1 MPRGS
6 GVPAEALSALRRR
19 HVALPT
25 RHPERSALMASTA
38 QLDAVSRATLY
49 RLLRGER
56 HPKDPHR
63 ADRGRPR
70 TMPAPEIER
79 WCEIVAAMKVRTTN
93 KKGRHLSTV
102 RTLQLLVEHGVD
114 TPDGFQKLAPGKLT
128 ASTVNRH
135 LQRLGYDHE
144 RMTRQPPAV
153 RFQAECANALWHFDM
168 SPSDLKHLK
177 HLKAPAWIE
186 AERQGV
192 PILMLFSVID
202 DRSGVAYQEYRCVY
216 GEDVETAL
224 RFLFNAMSPKWPEA
238 SEEADPFQGI
248 PAALSLDNG
257 PVTKSAVFKRVMER
271 LSVEI
276 LPHMPAGSDGRRT
289 TARAKGKVERPFR
302 TVKDAHETLY
312 HFHEP
317 ETKAE
322 ANRWLA
328 RFIATYNRGDHR
340 SEQHSRIDDWLTHLL
355 ADGVRQMC
363 AWERFCTFAREPE
376 RRLVGI
382 DCRLTVAG
390 VAYEVDAELAGKTV
404 VVWWGL
410 FDQELWVEH
419 GEERL
424 GPFRPAGGPIAL
436 HRYRKHRK
444 SRHEV
449 SADQVAALAGKLVLP
464 RAALSG
470 ENAVVMSDVRQDA
483 DAAAIPVRPFQD
495 PDPFHELVFANPIAA
510 RRAIADEVRVPLAK
524 LSDEDRIFIDALLAR
539 ALARPEIIAAVRE
552 RFPQG
557 RRGGVG

>member
-1 MPRGS
+1 MPRGG

-19 HVALPT
+19 FVALPA
-25 RHPERSALMASTA
+25 RHPERSALITSTA
-38 QLDAVSRATLY
+38 QLYAVSRATLY
-49 RLLRGER
+49 RLLRGDR
-56 HPKDPHR
+56 RPKDAHR
-63 ADRGRPR
+63 TDRGRPR
-70 TMPAPEIER
+70 ALPAAEVER
-79 WCEIVAAMKVRTTN
+79 WCEIIAAMKIRTTN

-114 TPDGFQKLAPGKLT
+114 TPDGFRKLAPGTLT
-128 ASTVNRH
+128 ASTANRH
-135 LQRLGYDHE
+135 LRRLGYDHE

-153 RFQAECANALWHFDM
+153 RFQAEYANALWHFDM

-177 HLKAPAWIE
+177 TPAWID
-186 AERQGV
+186 ADRQGA
-192 PILMLFSVID
+192 PLLMLFSVVD

-224 RFLFNAMSPKWPEA
+224 RFLFNAMSSKSPELGD
-238 SEEADPFQGI
+238 EANPFQGI

-257 PVTKSAVFKRVMER
+257 PVAKSAVFKRVMES
-271 LSVEI
+271 LGIEM

-302 TVKDAHETLY
+302 TVKEAHETLY

-317 ETKAE
+317 ETEAE

-340 SEQHSRIDDWLTHLL
+340 SEPHARIDDWLAHLPT
-355 ADGVRQMC
+355 DGVRQMC
-363 AWERFCTFAREPE
+363 AWERFCAFAREPE
-376 RRLVGI
+376 RRLVDI

-390 VAYEVDAELAGKTV
+390 VTYEVDAELASETV

-419 GEERL
+419 GDERM
-424 GPFRPAGGPIAL
+424 GPFRPVGGPIPL

-449 SADQVAALAGKLVLP
+449 RADQVAALAGKLALP

-470 ENAVVMSDVRQDA
+470 ENAVVMTGVLREV
-483 DAAAIPVRPFQD
+483 DAAVIPVRPFQD
-495 PDPFHELVFANPIAA
+495 PDPFHELVFANPIVA
-510 RRAIADEVRVPLAK
+510 RRAIADELRVPLAT
-524 LSDEDRIFIDALLAR
+524 LSDDDRTFIDALLNR
-539 ALARPEIIAAVRE
+539 TLARPEILIAIRG

-557 RRGGVG
+557 RRGGVGRC

>member
-1 MPRGS
+1 MPRGG
-6 GVPAEALSALRRR
+6 GVPADALSSLRRR
-19 HVALPT
+19 LAALPA
-25 RHPERSALMASTA
+25 RHPQRTVLISSTA
-38 QLDAVSRATLY
+38 QLYAVSRASLY
-49 RLLRGER
+49 RLLCGDRR
-56 HPKDPHR
+56 PKDVHR

-70 TMPAPEIER
+70 AMPAAEIER
-79 WCEIVAAMKVRTTN
+79 WCEIIAAMKVRTTN

-114 TPDGFQKLAPGKLT
+114 TPDGFQKLAPDKLS
-128 ASTVNRH
+128 ASTINRH
-135 LQRLGYDHE
+135 LRRLGYDHE

-153 RFQAECANALWHFDM
+153 RFQAEFANALWHFDM

-177 HLKAPAWIE
+177 TPAWIDTD
-186 AERQGV
+186 RQGA
-192 PILMLFSVID
+192 PILMLFSVVD

-224 RFLFNAMSPKWPEA
+224 RFLFNAMAPKAREA
-238 SEEADPFQGI
+238 GEEGDPFQGI

-257 PVTKSAVFKRVMER
+257 PVAKSAVFKRVMES
-271 LSVEI
+271 LGVEI

-317 ETKAE
+317 ETEAE

-340 SEQHSRIDDWLTHLL
+340 SEPHARIDDWLAHLP

-363 AWERFCTFAREPE
+363 AWERFCAFAREPE

-382 DCRLTVAG
+382 DCRLTAAG
-390 VAYEVDAELAGKTV
+390 VTYEVDAELAGEMV

-419 GEERL
+419 GDERL
-424 GPFRPAGGPIAL
+424 GPFRPVGGPIPL

-449 SADQVAALAGKLVLP
+449 RADQVAALAGKLALP

-470 ENAVVMSDVRQDA
+470 ENAVVMTGMPREV

-495 PDPFHELVFANPIAA
+495 PDPFRELVFATPIAA
-510 RRAIADEVRVPLAK
+510 RRAIADEVRVPLAT
-524 LSDEDRIFIDALLAR
+524 LSDDDRAFIDALLNR
-539 ALARPEIIAAVRE
+539 TLARPEILAAIRN

-557 RRGGVG
+557 RRGGVGRC

>member
-1 MPRGS
+1 MPRGG
-6 GVPAEALSALRRR
+6 GVPTEALSALRRR
-19 HVALPT
+19 LLALPP
-25 RHPERSALMASTA
+25 RHPERVALMASTA
-38 QLDAVSRATLY
+38 QLYAVSRATLY

-56 HPKDPHR
+56 RPKDAHR

-70 TMPAPEIER
+70 AMPAPEIER

-93 KKGRHLSTV
+93 KKGRHLSTA

-114 TPDGFQKLAPGKLT
+114 TPDGFHKLAPGKLT

-135 LQRLGYDHE
+135 LRRLGYDHE

-153 RFQAECANALWHFDM
+153 YFQAECANALWHFDM

-177 HLKAPAWIE
+177 APAWID
-186 AERQGV
+186 ADRQGA
-192 PILMLFSVID
+192 PILMLFSVVD

-224 RFLFNAMSPKWPEA
+224 RFLFNAMSPKPPETGD
-238 SEEADPFQGI
+238 EVDPFQGI

-257 PVTKSAVFKRVMER
+257 PVAKSAVFKRVMES
-271 LSVEI
+271 LGVEI
-276 LPHMPAGSDGRRT
+276 LPHMPAGTDGRRT

-312 HFHEP
+312 HFHQP
-317 ETKAE
+317 ETEAE

-328 RFIATYNRGDHR
+328 RFIATYNRSDHR
-340 SEQHSRIDDWLTHLL
+340 FEPHARIDDWLTHLP
-355 ADGVRQMC
+355 ADGVRQIC
-363 AWERFCTFAREPE
+363 AWDRFCAFAREPE

-390 VAYEVDAELAGKTV
+390 VAYEVAAELAGETV
-404 VVWWGL
+404 VVWWGV

-419 GEERL
+419 GEERM
-424 GPFRPAGGPIAL
+424 GPFRPAGGPIPL

-449 SADQVAALAGKLVLP
+449 RAD
-464 RAALSG
+464 
-470 ENAVVMSDVRQDA
+470 
-483 DAAAIPVRPFQD
+483 
-495 PDPFHELVFANPIAA
+495 
-510 RRAIADEVRVPLAK
+510 
-524 LSDEDRIFIDALLAR
+524 
-539 ALARPEIIAAVRE
+539 
-552 RFPQG
+552 
-557 RRGGVG
+557 

>member
-1 MPRGS
+1 MPM
-6 GVPAEALSALRRR
+6 GVAVPIEALATLRRR
-19 HVALPT
+19 LAALPA
-25 RHPERSALMASTA
+25 RHPERGALMKSTA
-38 QLDAVSRATLY
+38 QLYAVSRATLY
-49 RLLRGER
+49 RLLRGDR
-56 HPKDPHR
+56 RPKDAHR

-70 TMPAPEIER
+70 SMPAPEIER

-102 RTLQLLVEHGVD
+102 RTLQLLLEHGVD
-114 TPDGFQKLAPGKLT
+114 TPDGFEKLAPGRLT

-135 LQRLGYDHE
+135 LRRLGYDHE
-144 RMTRQPPAV
+144 RMIRQPPAV
-153 RFQAECANALWHFDM
+153 RFQAERSNALWHFDM
-168 SPSDLKHLK
+168 SPSDLKQ
-177 HLKAPAWIE
+177 LKAPPWID
-186 AERQGV
+186 ADRQGA
-192 PILMLFSVID
+192 PTLMLFSVVD

-224 RFLFNAMSPKWPEA
+224 RFLFNAMTRKESAEPGEG
-238 SEEADPFQGI
+238 DPFQGI
-248 PAALSLDNG
+248 PAALHLDNG
-257 PVTKSAVFKRVMER
+257 PVAKSAVFKRVMES
-271 LSVEI
+271 LGVGV

-317 ETKAE
+317 ETEAE

-340 SEQHSRIDDWLTHLL
+340 SEPHSRIDDWLAHLP
-355 ADGVRQMC
+355 ADGVQQMC
-363 AWERFCTFAREPE
+363 AWERFCAFAREPE

-390 VAYEVDAELAGKTV
+390 VTYEVDAELAGETV

-419 GEERL
+419 GEERR
-424 GPFRPAGGPIAL
+424 GPFLPAGGPIPL

-444 SRHEV
+444 SRREV
-449 SADQVAALAGKLVLP
+449 RADQVGALAGKLILP

-470 ENAVVMSDVRQDA
+470 EDGVVMTGADRQA
-483 DAAAIPVRPFQD
+483 GSAAVPVRPFRD
-495 PDPFHELVFANPIAA
+495 PDPFHELGFASPIAA
-510 RRAIADEVRVPLAK
+510 RRAIADQIRLPLAK
-524 LSDEDRIFIDALLAR
+524 LSDDDRAFIDSLLAR
-539 ALARPEIIAAVRE
+539 TLARPEILAAVRD

>member
-1 MPRGS
+1 MPRGG
-6 GVPAEALSALRRR
+6 GVPTEALSTLRRR
-19 HVALPT
+19 FVALPA
-25 RHPERSALMASTA
+25 RHPERSALITSTA
-38 QLDAVSRATLY
+38 QLYAVSRATLY
-49 RLLRGER
+49 RLLRGDR
-56 HPKDPHR
+56 RPKDAHR
-63 ADRGRPR
+63 ADRGLPR
-70 TMPAPEIER
+70 AMPAAEVER
-79 WCEIVAAMKVRTTN
+79 WCEIIAAMKIRTTN

-102 RTLQLLVEHGVD
+102 RTLQLLVEHGVE
-114 TPDGFQKLAPGKLT
+114 TPDGLQKLAPGTLS

-135 LQRLGYDHE
+135 LRRLGYDHE
-144 RMTRQPPAV
+144 RMMREPPAV
-153 RFQAECANALWHFDM
+153 RFQAEYANALWHFDM

-177 HLKAPAWIE
+177 TPAWID
-186 AERQGV
+186 ADRQGA
-192 PILMLFSVID
+192 PLLMLFSVVD

-224 RFLFNAMSPKWPEA
+224 RFLFNAMSSKTSEA
-238 SEEADPFQGI
+238 GDEANPFQGI

-257 PVTKSAVFKRVMER
+257 PVAKSAVFKRVMES
-271 LSVEI
+271 LGIEM

-317 ETKAE
+317 ETEAE

-340 SEQHSRIDDWLTHLL
+340 SEPHARIDDWLAHLP

-363 AWERFCTFAREPE
+363 AWERFCAFAREPE

-390 VAYEVDAELAGKTV
+390 VTYEVDAELAGETI

-419 GEERL
+419 GDERM
-424 GPFRPAGGPIAL
+424 GPFRPVGGPIPL

-444 SRHEV
+444 SRHAV
-449 SADQVAALAGKLVLP
+449 RADQVAALAGKLALP

-470 ENAVVMSDVRQDA
+470 ENAVVMTGVAREV
-483 DAAAIPVRPFQD
+483 DAAAIPLRPFQD
-495 PDPFHELVFANPIAA
+495 PDPFHELVFANQIAA
-510 RRAIADEVRVPLAK
+510 RRAIADEVRVPLAT
-524 LSDEDRIFIDALLAR
+524 LSDDDRAFIDALLDR
-539 ALARPEIIAAVRE
+539 TLARPEILAAVRD

-557 RRGGVG
+557 RRGGVSRC

>member
-1 MPRGS
+1 MPRGT
-6 GVPAEALSALRRR
+6 GVPAEALSSLRRR
-19 HVALPT
+19 LAAFPA
-25 RHPERSALMASTA
+25 RHPQRTVLMLSTA
-38 QLDAVSRATLY
+38 QLYAVSRASLY
-49 RLLRGER
+49 RLLRGDR
-56 HPKDPHR
+56 RPKDAHR

-70 TMPAPEIER
+70 AMSAGEIER
-79 WCEIVAAMKVRTTN
+79 WCEIVVAMKVRTTN

-114 TPDGFQKLAPGKLT
+114 TPDGFQKLAPGILS

-135 LQRLGYDHE
+135 LRRLGYDHE

-153 RFQAECANALWHFDM
+153 RFQAEFANALWHFDM

-177 HLKAPAWIE
+177 TPAWIDTD
-186 AERQGV
+186 RQGA
-192 PILMLFSVID
+192 PILMLFSVVD

-224 RFLFNAMSPKWPEA
+224 RFLFNAMAPKPREA
-238 SEEADPFQGI
+238 GEEGEPFQGI

-257 PVTKSAVFKRVMER
+257 PVAKSAVFKRVMES
-271 LSVEI
+271 LGVDI

-302 TVKDAHETLY
+302 TVKEAHETLY

-317 ETKAE
+317 ETEAE

-340 SEQHSRIDDWLTHLL
+340 SEPHARMDDWLAHLP

-363 AWERFCTFAREPE
+363 TWERFCAFAREPE

-382 DCRLTVAG
+382 DCRLSVAG
-390 VAYEVDAELAGKTV
+390 VTYEVDAELAGEMV

-419 GEERL
+419 DDERL
-424 GPFRPAGGPIAL
+424 GPFRPVGGPIPL

-444 SRHEV
+444 SRHEAR
-449 SADQVAALAGKLVLP
+449 ADQVAALAGKLALP

-470 ENAVVMSDVRQDA
+470 ENAVVMTGMPREVDA
-483 DAAAIPVRPFQD
+483 TAIPVRPFQD
-495 PDPFHELVFANPIAA
+495 PDPFRELVFATAIAA
-510 RRAIADEVRVPLAK
+510 RRAIADAVRVPLAT
-524 LSDEDRIFIDALLAR
+524 LSDDDRAFIDALLNR
-539 ALARPEIIAAVRE
+539 TLARPEILAAIRD

-557 RRGGVG
+557 RRGGVGRC